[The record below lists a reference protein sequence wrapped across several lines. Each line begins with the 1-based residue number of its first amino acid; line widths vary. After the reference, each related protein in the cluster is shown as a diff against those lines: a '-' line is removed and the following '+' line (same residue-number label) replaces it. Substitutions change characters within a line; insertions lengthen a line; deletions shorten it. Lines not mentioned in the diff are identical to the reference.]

1 MKKIILAAAT
11 LAFLLS
17 GCNSDSK
24 NAGKLFQRAEL
35 AFAAGDYNLAR
46 LQRFYQFIPQF
57 PRRNKMHIFNILI
70 I

>member
-35 AFAAGDYNLAR
+35 AFAAGDYTFQKQR
-46 LQRFYQFIPQF
+46 MMKKQILQKQS
-57 PRRNKMHIFNILI
+57 
-70 I
+70 